1 MLAKNLTA
9 ARQLSQQF
17 HNRSVGKTYLALVRG
32 GEKSFPAR
40 SGEIRDPLETDGGHV
55 SISQSCKAKF
65 AATDWE
71 LVASSVGAHHTAS
84 LHISSNTRLAQGTL
98 VFTQTHAP
106 HRLEAPTSCPSR
118 PFIT

>member
-9 ARQLSQQF
+9 ARQVSQQF

-32 GEKSFPAR
+32 GEKSFQVR

-55 SISQSCKAKF
+55 SISQNCKAKF

-71 LVASSVGAHHTAS
+71 LVASSVGTLHTHTAS
-84 LHISSNTRLAQGTL
+84 YQLKHMVSPRHPCHYSN
-98 VFTQTHAP
+98 
-106 HRLEAPTSCPSR
+106 SR
-118 PFIT
+118 STPG

>member
-1 MLAKNLTA
+1 VLAKNLTS

-32 GEKSFPAR
+32 GEKSFQAR

-71 LVASSVGAHHTAS
+71 LVASSVGI
-84 LHISSNTRLAQGTL
+84 LHPYSTSYQLKHVVSPRHPCLYSNSRSTQG
-98 VFTQTHAP
+98 
-106 HRLEAPTSCPSR
+106 
-118 PFIT
+118 

>member
-17 HNRSVGKTYLALVRG
+17 QNRSIGKTYLALVRG

-71 LVASSVGAHHTAS
+71 LVASSVG
-84 LHISSNTRLAQGTL
+84 LHIYSTSYQLKHVLSPKLPCLYSN
-98 VFTQTHAP
+98 
-106 HRLEAPTSCPSR
+106 SR
-118 PFIT
+118 STPG